1 MRAISSISSFNMRRF
16 LIHIGIYVAATLL
29 LMFAFDG
36 IYTAIYS
43 KSIVRNKIQLL
54 VNGAPQHYDVIIVG
68 SSRAENHLVPERFQR
83 YGLKTYNIAMSG
95 ANLCENAL
103 QLKLFFDKGNTAR
116 NILLQV
122 DTNFQTTTPATGI
135 RAYALPYLWQ
145 NDVVYEH
152 YAKAEQSNLF
162 AERRV
167 PFYRYMI
174 YDTKI
179 GFREVAFTV
188 LEKQNNTIKTKGFWG
203 LEGVLHRGAPAT
215 LPTKVA
221 TQNRYY
227 DEIKQICKAQQ
238 VQLIAFEA
246 PFCANSG
253 SREYFAKLKE
263 NNPELY
269 DYNSAVSADSLFATC
284 GHMNTKGAEAFTDFI
299 IQKHFSEKKALG
311 K

>member
-1 MRAISSISSFNMRRF
+1 MQAILSIFSFNMRRF

-43 KSIVRNKIQLL
+43 KSIVRNKVQLL

-68 SSRAENHLVPERFQR
+68 SSRAENHLIPERFERQ
-83 YGLKTYNIAMSG
+83 GLKTYNIAMSG

-103 QLKLFFDKGNTAR
+103 QLKLFFDKGNTA
-116 NILLQV
+116 NTILLQA

-135 RAYALPYLWQ
+135 RAYALPYLRQ
-145 NDVVYEH
+145 NEVVYDH

-179 GFREVAFTV
+179 GFREVAFTI
-188 LEKQNNTIKTKGFWG
+188 LKKQNNLIKTKGFWG
-203 LEGVLHRGAPAT
+203 LDGVLHRGAPSY
-215 LPTKVA
+215 LPKKIVKH
-221 TQNRYY
+221 NRYY
-227 DEIKQICKAQQ
+227 EEIKQICKTRR
-238 VQLIAFEA
+238 VKLIAFEA
-246 PFCANSG
+246 PFCDNIVDRG
-253 SREYFAKLKE
+253 YFKQLQKH
-263 NNPELY
+263 NPELY
-269 DYNSAVSADSLFATC
+269 DYSGAVLADSLFATC
-284 GHMNTKGAEAFTDFI
+284 GHMNRKGAEVFTDFI
-299 IQKHFSEKKALG
+299 LQTHFSGKKATE

>member
-1 MRAISSISSFNMRRF
+1 MRRF
-16 LIHIGIYVAATLL
+16 LIHIGIYIAATLL

-68 SSRAENHLVPERFQR
+68 SSRAENHLVPERFEKQ
-83 YGLKTYNIAMSG
+83 GLKTYNIAMSG

-103 QLKLFFDKGNTAR
+103 QLKLFFDKGNTAKT
-116 NILLQV
+116 ILLQV
-122 DTNFQTTTPATGI
+122 DTNFKTTTPATGI
-135 RAYALPYLWQ
+135 RALALPYLSQ
-145 NDVVYEH
+145 NNIVYAH
-152 YAKAEQSNLF
+152 YATAEQSDLF
-162 AERRV
+162 AERCV

-174 YDTKI
+174 YDAKI

-188 LEKQNNTIKTKGFWG
+188 LKKQNNTIKTKGFSG
-203 LEGVLHRGAPAT
+203 LDGVLHRGAPAT
-215 LPTKVA
+215 LPPKVA

-227 DEIKQICKAQQ
+227 DEIKQICKAHQ

-246 PFCANSG
+246 PFCDNIVDRG
-253 SREYFAKLKE
+253 YFKE
-263 NNPELY
+263 LQKHNPQLH
-269 DYNSAVSADSLFATC
+269 DYSSAVLADSLFSTC
-284 GHMNTKGAEAFTDFI
+284 GHMNRKGAEVFTDFI
-299 IQKHFSEKKALG
+299 LQKHFSAKKATA